1 MRICV
6 FLKTTRFLRQRCTPD
21 QNPTH
26 YQEASTPAKG
36 DLIVK
41 GVPSPG
47 RRTLR
52 GRHCKDLIELY
63 VIVASQLLRTAGKRA
78 LQPLFQRLVE
88 LLRSLHLRPVT
99 RLELN
104 NFRTW
109 HEFLHR
115 GFPELRAAD
124 VVARRSNEQ
133 GRFLYRPRFCRNG
146 CVRGST
152 IRGQW
157 VTRRNE
163 LGEHSPLWSSKFTF
177 PTAAL

>member
-1 MRICV
+1 MQCTFV
-6 FLKTTRFLRQRCTPD
+6 VHAVTKYQRADETKNRDTSPGSSAACREHINDT
-21 QNPTH
+21 
-26 YQEASTPAKG
+26 ASTPAKG

-52 GRHCKDLIELY
+52 GRHCKDLIDLY
-63 VIVASQLLRTAGKRA
+63 VIVALQLLRTAGKRA

-88 LLRSLHLRPVT
+88 LLRRLHLRPVT
-99 RLELN
+99 RLELD

-133 GRFLYRPRFCRNG
+133 GRFLYRPRFCSNG

-152 IRGQW
+152 IRVNG
-157 VTRRNE
+157 
-163 LGEHSPLWSSKFTF
+163 
-177 PTAAL
+177 